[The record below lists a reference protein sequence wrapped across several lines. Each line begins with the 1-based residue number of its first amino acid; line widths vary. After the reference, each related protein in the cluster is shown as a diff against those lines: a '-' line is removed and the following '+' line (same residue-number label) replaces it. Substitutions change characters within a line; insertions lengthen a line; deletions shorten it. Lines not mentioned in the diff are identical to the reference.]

1 MFNAEE
7 VKKICTE
14 EFLIPF
20 ESYHKKLPNGDC
32 IAYAD
37 PSTVNDPIKKG
48 EPWTIG
54 YGSTFDEFGV
64 KVRQGDIWTHEK
76 ALRAKQ
82 AALNLFLS
90 ALLQLSPK
98 LVLEP
103 SRRVAAVL
111 SFIYNCG
118 TENYRV
124 STFRKKVNEGNWQE
138 AAEQTKLW
146 NKANGKVLL
155 GLTRRR
161 QAEAMAILKP

>member
-1 MFNAEE
+1 MSFNAEE

-32 IAYAD
+32 QAYPD
-37 PSTVNDPIKKG
+37 PGTG
-48 EPWTIG
+48 AEPYTIG
-54 YGSTFDEFGV
+54 YGSTFDELGV
-64 KVRQGDIWTHEK
+64 KVNQGDIWTHQK

-82 AALNLFLS
+82 AALNIFLS
-90 ALLQLSPK
+90 ALLKLSPK

-118 TENYRV
+118 ARNYRI

-146 NKANGKVLL
+146 NRANGKVML

-161 QAEAMAILKP
+161 QAEASAILKP